1 MSISPDSTIQLH
13 LDEAGELV
21 DLLRGLED
29 WLGHAGAGTYEEIT
43 DFYNGADNGRL
54 AVAGLIAL
62 LGNHAHTLNHR
73 LKETTR

>member
-1 MSISPDSTIQLH
+1 MSISPDPTIPLH

-21 DLLRGLED
+21 DLLASLED

-43 DFYNGADNGRL
+43 DFFNGAGNGRL

-62 LGNHAHTLNHR
+62 LGTHAHTLNQR
-73 LKETTR
+73 LRETTR